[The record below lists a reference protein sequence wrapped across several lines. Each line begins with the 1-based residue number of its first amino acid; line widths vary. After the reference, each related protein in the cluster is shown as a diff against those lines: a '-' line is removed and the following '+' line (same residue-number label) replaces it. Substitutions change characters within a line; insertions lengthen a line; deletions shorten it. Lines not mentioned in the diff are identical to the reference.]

1 MKETTLAWK
10 KRRITMSRGGVQGQ
24 KEDHQQQKLHAG
36 QRELRELADNLPI
49 LSTIAYKSPHPVKHT
64 ISMTDLIDNDPR
76 LLQKL
81 RMLNKIPLGPHSDEK
96 HLKLLRDDI
105 SDIFSVTSQI
115 GDGSC
120 GDDTTSIADSI
131 TFATES
137 MDDASSVEASD
148 EQRSLSG
155 IEEEEV
161 SVVSGESLTRSQAQ
175 PKLQTQTSNQSIPS
189 FSNESQESQ
198 ATVRSELQPNR
209 SITPDQKFASKMG
222 NENYRRTHQ
231 KAARMTE
238 NTARKRV
245 MKKIDNEKASR
256 AKEALEKNLARS

>member
-1 MKETTLAWK
+1 MKREFPFHIPDSLMEKSTAELNHHALKRHGYPEYDMKRAEEFAHDVEIFAAQKLGPGYTGQPMVPMTRDEMNWEDERDDLSME

-24 KEDHQQQKLHAG
+24 KEDHQQQKLPHG
-36 QRELRELADNLPI
+36 QQELRELADNLPI

-105 SDIFSVTSQI
+105 SDIFGMPSQI

-148 EQRSLSG
+148 RQ
-155 IEEEEV
+155 
-161 SVVSGESLTRSQAQ
+161 
-175 PKLQTQTSNQSIPS
+175 KS
-189 FSNESQESQ
+189 FW
-198 ATVRSELQPNR
+198 R
-209 SITPDQKFASKMG
+209 
-222 NENYRRTHQ
+222 
-231 KAARMTE
+231 
-238 NTARKRV
+238 
-245 MKKIDNEKASR
+245 
-256 AKEALEKNLARS
+256 